1 MVGERYCIS
10 TYHLCWT
17 QLWWYSHRAGSL
29 ISHSHRE
36 YFLTCQQAL
45 VNVISR
51 GECFQY
57 LATSTVRIIFLGTP
71 HRGTLAS
78 KWGELIAISGK
89 KFGFGSEDMILRD
102 LCEVS
107 ETLTDLLY
115 NFALWLSR
123 MSVTTVCFFEQ
134 HKTNYEKRFGFSW
147 TELVRNP
154 GYHSFSSAY

>member
-1 MVGERYCIS
+1 
-10 TYHLCWT
+10 
-17 QLWWYSHRAGSL
+17 
-29 ISHSHRE
+29 
-36 YFLTCQQAL
+36 

-51 GECFQY
+51 GENFQY
-57 LATSTVRIIFLGTP
+57 LATSTVGIIFLGTP
-71 HRGTLAS
+71 HRGTQAS

-89 KFGFGSEDMILRD
+89 NLGLGSEDAILRD
-102 LCEVS
+102 LREDS

-123 MSVTTVCFFEQ
+123 MSVTTVCFVEQ
-134 HKTNYEKRFGFSW
+134 HKTDYGKRFGFSW